1 MLVSRRYRERV
12 TLEERRSGRVRAHA
26 WPTLVCSDPSTKGR
40 FYSQPLEELAPPPIA
55 MYDTQRVGR

>member
-1 MLVSRRYRERV
+1 M
-12 TLEERRSGRVRAHA
+12 RAHA
-26 WPTLVCSDPSTKGR
+26 WPTLVCSDPSTKCR